1 MEIKV
6 NNNTHCR
13 QPGLVLPVIVLMLLI
28 SSATQA
34 ATTFH
39 VTTTAD
45 NGDNVNPTSGSLRKA
60 IIDANVSAGADV
72 IDFQIPGSGVQTISP
87 PSPLPTIAESV
98 TIDGYTQP
106 GASARNRRLRSSR
119 GDEKNSSGGAI
130 STISP

>member
-60 IIDANVSAGADV
+60 IIDAQCQANSACNLEGLVAY
-72 IDFQIPGSGVQTISP
+72 Q
-87 PSPLPTIAESV
+87 PSS
-98 TIDGYTQP
+98 
-106 GASARNRRLRSSR
+106 SAKCCRRRFGFVLLR
-119 GDEKNSSGGAI
+119 
-130 STISP
+130 